1 MSPCA
6 NGTSRSFFFAR
17 SSRAAPTKV
26 TAYRWPAS
34 PVCPKKFSIAPKK
47 FLPTWKVPA
56 ALRQNRSHEEEN
68 RPSRCRIRK
77 SHSWICYE
85 RQPSRTGSTCHPSR
99 AHASISFC
107 DKLGPQMAVKS
118 EKELSESLRAL
129 WLKAVSAIELR
140 NFGYAISLIQE
151 ILKLEPEF
159 LTGRQLLRRAE
170 VTKSKSAKKSFFNIS
185 TAPIGV
191 MKAQREI
198 KKDPKRA
205 VEMLEEVLEG
215 EPYNRQANLLL
226 KEAAL
231 AVGWPEVA
239 VFALRT
245 LLEENPRDVKVL
257 NELGRLY
264 HELGEHENEVE
275 IYNQLLEIDPLDA
288 QSLRLGK
295 DASARA
301 SMKRGGWTQAET
313 YRDLIKDKDEAISL
327 EQQSRIRL
335 TGEALEQQIAE
346 TYARHQAEPENLDFA
361 RRLGAL
367 SEQKDDFE
375 SAIRWYQYTADLAKG
390 ADTGLLRKISD
401 LKIKCLEREIAAH
414 EEFLSTYSAR
424 DEVYAEK
431 SGQLRAAK
439 VSRAE
444 MLIADAQER
453 VGRNPTDLRLRF
465 ELGENLFNAGRFRE
479 AVPELQRARQNP
491 HARLKAMNLLGCC
504 YSELGMLDLAMKQ
517 LEEASREIL
526 SMDAMKKEI
535 VYNLGNV
542 YERMGEPGKSL
553 ACMKQIYEVD
563 YGYRDVARRVE
574 GSYER
579 NITGV

>member
-1 MSPCA
+1 M
-6 NGTSRSFFFAR
+6 G
-17 SSRAAPTKV
+17 
-26 TAYRWPAS
+26 
-34 PVCPKKFSIAPKK
+34 
-47 FLPTWKVPA
+47 
-56 ALRQNRSHEEEN
+56 
-68 RPSRCRIRK
+68 
-77 SHSWICYE
+77 
-85 RQPSRTGSTCHPSR
+85 
-99 AHASISFC
+99 
-107 DKLGPQMAVKS
+107 VKT
-118 EKELSESLRAL
+118 EKELSESLRAC

-140 NFGYAISLIQE
+140 NFGYAISLLQE
-151 ILKLEPEF
+151 ILKQEPEF
-159 LTGRQLLRRAE
+159 FTGRQLLRRAE
-170 VTKSKSAKKSFFNIS
+170 VTKTKSAKKSFFNIS

-205 VEMLEEVLEG
+205 VEMVEEVLEG

-226 KEAAL
+226 KEAAM
-231 AVGWPEVA
+231 AAGWSEIA

-245 LLEENPRDVKVL
+245 LLEENPRDTKVL

-264 HELGEHENEVE
+264 HELGDHESEVE
-275 IYNQLLEIDPLDA
+275 VYNQLTAINPLDA

-301 SMKRGGWTQAET
+301 SMKRGGWTEAET

-335 TGEALEQQIAE
+335 TGEALDQQIAE
-346 TYARHQAEPENLDFA
+346 TYARHQAEPENLNFA

-375 SAIRWYQYTADLAKG
+375 SAIRWYQYATDLGKG

-401 LKIKCLEREIAAH
+401 LKIKCLEREIAGH
-414 EEFLSTYSAR
+414 ETFLATYTAR
-424 DEVYAEK
+424 DEVYEEK

-444 MLIADAQER
+444 VLIADAQER
-453 VGRNPTDLRLRF
+453 VARNPTDLQLRF
-465 ELGENLFNAGRFRE
+465 ELGDNLFNAGRFRE

-491 HARLKAMNLLGCC
+491 HARLKAMNVLGCC
-504 YSELGMLDLAMKQ
+504 YGELGMLDLAMKQ
-517 LEEASREIL
+517 LEEASREIV
-526 SMDAMKKEI
+526 SMDEMKKEI
-535 VYNLGNV
+535 VYNLGLI
-542 YERMGEPGKSL
+542 YERMGDVEKAL

-563 YGYRDVARRVE
+563 YGYRDVAQRVE
-574 GSYER
+574 SSYDR
-579 NITGV
+579 NISGS